1 MLEVN
6 DLEVRYGA
14 IRAVRGVSL
23 KADKGELVA
32 LLGANGAGKSST
44 LMCIAGALKAAGGA
58 IRLDGEDVTSANPEK
73 MVRTAS
79 PRCPRR
85 AMSFPT

>member
-1 MLEVN
+1 MLEVS

-23 KADKGELVA
+23 SVAAGELAV

-44 LMCIAGALKAAGGA
+44 LKAIAGLSGSGVF
-58 IRLDGEDVTSANPEK
+58 GETQITIDNVTFDVED
-73 MVRTAS
+73 
-79 PRCPRR
+79 
-85 AMSFPT
+85 